1 MACRDA
7 EGGSAPAGERMI
19 PTWWGF
25 ILLAAAAYRT
35 WRLIGLDTIT
45 EPLRRRA
52 TGLPDSWEHGDELP
66 KGYREWL
73 AVFLQCPWCAGA
85 DIAIG
90 WWLLWRFWPHLT
102 TEATVPFALSAAV
115 GLLGKTDG

>member
-1 MACRDA
+1 M
-7 EGGSAPAGERMI
+7 SHI
-19 PTWWGF
+19 PSWWQA
-25 ILLAAAAYRT
+25 LLLSAAAYRL

-52 TGLPDSWEHGDELP
+52 TGLPDSWEHGDDPP

-73 AVFLQCPWCAGA
+73 ATFLQCPWCLGA
-85 DIAIG
+85 DVAIVWWIG
-90 WWLLWRFWPHLT
+90 WLVWPHAVT
-102 TEATVPFALSAAV
+102 VAAVPFALSAAV